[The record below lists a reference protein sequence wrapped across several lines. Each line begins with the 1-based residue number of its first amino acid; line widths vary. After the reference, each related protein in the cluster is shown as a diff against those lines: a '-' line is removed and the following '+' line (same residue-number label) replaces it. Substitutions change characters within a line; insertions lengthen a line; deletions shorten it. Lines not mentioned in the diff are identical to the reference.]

1 MEIKFNKETSVNELH
16 RMSAHLGMKL
26 GAPDFVA
33 STDDDTNRIDNMWSG
48 AVAELAALL
57 LPYATY
63 EFTQD
68 GVIYRLVMPSNW
80 KETREKNLIEQC
92 RLFLHQ
98 ALFARWL
105 DYIRA
110 DSAMLYRTLNN
121 DTASVITHL
130 LSLRKKP
137 IR

>member
-1 MEIKFNKETSVNELH
+1 MEINFSKETSVNELH

-33 STDDDTNRIDNMWSG
+33 STDDDANRIDNMWSG

-57 LPYATY
+57 QPYATY
-63 EFTQD
+63 EFTQE
-68 GVIYRLVMPSNW
+68 GVIYSLVMPSNW
-80 KETREKNLIEQC
+80 KETQEKNLVEQC

-105 DYIRA
+105 DYVRA